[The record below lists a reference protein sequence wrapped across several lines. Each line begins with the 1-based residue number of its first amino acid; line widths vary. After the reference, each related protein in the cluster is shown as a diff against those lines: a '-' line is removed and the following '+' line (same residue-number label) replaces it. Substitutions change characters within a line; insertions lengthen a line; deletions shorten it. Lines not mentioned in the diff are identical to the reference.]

1 MTVRDKKTKQFAMA
15 DLTGQKFG
23 MLTALEPLE
32 ERDQGCVIWRCRCD
46 CGNTVLRKSSQLRKG
61 VKTNCGCKPVQVI
74 REDLTGKRFGS
85 LTVIRPTEKRENK
98 RIVWECRCD
107 CGNTE
112 YVQTQ
117 YLKDGSTK
125 CCKVCQKENRPKKD
139 ITGQRF
145 GILTALYPTEKRD
158 RNQSVIWHCR
168 CDCGNEGE
176 YSCADLQRK
185 NYISCGCLKR
195 IAEEQLKNRTTHV
208 AGTTVE
214 LLRDKKVR
222 CDSTTGVTGV
232 TMFRGKYK
240 AIICFQGKRYNL
252 GTYKTLEEAAAA
264 RKKAEECLFGEF
276 LEFYDQW
283 KEKADANP
291 EWGQENPVS
300 ISVSRTETGE
310 FRILMLPSFV

>member
-1 MTVRDKKTKQFAMA
+1 MAQRDAKTKQFTRA
-15 DLTGQKFG
+15 DLTGQ
-23 MLTALEPLE
+23 
-32 ERDQGCVIWRCRCD
+32 
-46 CGNTVLRKSSQLRKG
+46 
-61 VKTNCGCKPVQVI
+61 
-74 REDLTGKRFGS
+74 RFGS
-85 LTVIRPTEKRENK
+85 LTVIRPTEKRENR

-125 CCKVCQKENRPKKD
+125 CCKVCQKENRPKRD

-158 RNQSVIWHCR
+158 RDQSVVWHCR
-168 CDCGNEGE
+168 CDCGREVE
-176 YSCADLQRK
+176 HSCADLQRK

-195 IAEEQLKNRTTHV
+195 IAEEQLKDRTTHV

-214 LLRDKKVR
+214 LLRGKKVR
-222 CDSTTGVTGV
+222 NDSTTGVTGV
-232 TMFRGKYK
+232 NMYRGKYK
-240 AIICFQGKRYNL
+240 AQIHFQGKTYRL
-252 GTYKTLEEAAAA
+252 GTYQTLEEAAAV
-264 RKKAEECLFGEF
+264 RKKAEECLFGAF

-291 EWGQENPVS
+291 QWGQENPIH
-300 ISVSRTETGE
+300 ISVSRTETGD
-310 FRILMLPSFV
+310 FRILMLPRLT

>member
-1 MTVRDKKTKQFAMA
+1 MAQRDAKTKQFTRA
-15 DLTGQKFG
+15 DLTGQ
-23 MLTALEPLE
+23 
-32 ERDQGCVIWRCRCD
+32 
-46 CGNTVLRKSSQLRKG
+46 
-61 VKTNCGCKPVQVI
+61 
-74 REDLTGKRFGS
+74 RFGS
-85 LTVIRPTEKRENK
+85 LTVIRPTEKRENR

-125 CCKVCQKENRPKKD
+125 CCKVCQKGNRPKRD

-158 RNQSVIWHCR
+158 RDQSVIWHCR
-168 CDCGNEGE
+168 CDCGREVE
-176 YSCADLQRK
+176 HSCADLQRK

-195 IAEEQLKNRTTHV
+195 IAEEQLKDRTTHV

-214 LLRDKKVR
+214 LLRGKKVR
-222 CDSTTGVTGV
+222 NDSTTGVTGV
-232 TMFRGKYK
+232 NMYRGKYK
-240 AIICFQGKRYNL
+240 AQIHFQGKTYRL
-252 GTYKTLEEAAAA
+252 GTYQTLEEAAAV
-264 RKKAEECLFGEF
+264 RKKAEECLFGAF

-291 EWGQENPVS
+291 QWGQENPIH
-300 ISVSRTETGE
+300 ISVSRTETGD
-310 FRILMLPSFV
+310 FRILMLPRLT

>member
-1 MTVRDKKTKQFAMA
+1 MAVRDEKTKQFVMA

-46 CGNTVLRKSSQLRKG
+46 CGNIVLRKSSQLRKG

-74 REDLTGKRFGS
+74 REDLTGQRFGS

-117 YLKDGSTK
+117 YLKNGSTK
-125 CCKVCQKENRPKKD
+125 YCKACQKKNHPKRD

-145 GILTALYPTEKRD
+145 GILTALYPTDRRD

-168 CDCGNEGE
+168 CDCGNEGDF
-176 YSCADLQRK
+176 SCADLQRK

-195 IAEEQLKNRTTHV
+195 IAEEQLKDRTTHV

-214 LLRDKKVR
+214 LLRSKKVR
-222 CDSTTGVTGV
+222 NDSTTGVTGV
-232 TMFRGKYK
+232 NMYRGKYR
-240 AIICFQGKRYNL
+240 ALIHFQGKTYHL
-252 GTYKTLEEAAAA
+252 GTYKTLEEAAAV

-283 KEKADANP
+283 KEKADADP
-291 EWGQENPVS
+291 EWGKENPVS
-300 ISVSRTETGE
+300 ISVSRTETGD
-310 FRILMLPSFV
+310 FRILMSPKLA